1 MQLMKLSI
9 EGLFSYQDK
18 SSIWLDKPGL
28 TLVDGE
34 VDNDQDVSNG
44 AGKTSIIDAICLCL
58 FKCTTRGTENDDV
71 VNDDMDSGW
80 AALTFISGQESY
92 QAQYERDKKL
102 RKTIWRIYHNKEGRL
117 VDISGRGQAETR
129 EIIQSIIGVDYNT
142 FSNSVLFGQG
152 LVSLFLAKGEGD
164 ASRKRLF
171 TQILDLDVLDG
182 ALQETKDS
190 IKDLEK
196 KQTAIEQERKILEDK
211 IALEPAI
218 KMEQGVIQA
227 QIGSLN
233 KQIADIKRDIKALE
247 KVADLIKKKED
258 EESKKDKAELA
269 IVDIDNRKKAEAT
282 SIEQKHADCKLNTE
296 TAKKQIDEIEV
307 EAAELPNI
315 EKELTKITESEAAK
329 ATLGK
334 EVEELHRTA
343 VLVKSE
349 ITQRQRA
356 IKDLEE
362 MKAKVA
368 ECKEDDNCPYCG
380 QGLDETSRHNVNLK
394 ADMEITEN
402 TDQIDDYKFEAESI
416 QKKVDELLER
426 SEHLT
431 VILQGGKA
439 RDALVGR
446 QQKIKAAVEGKVI
459 WEQQLARCQEQEGS
473 IDAEFKDR
481 MKDLD
486 TQKEALQMELSV
498 ATTLAENANKELEG
512 AYVPENSKDQL
523 ESDLTSCTEERDR
536 QNIAL
541 GMKTQVLGEISIA
554 KTARVKVISSIGEIE
569 HSLKHER
576 FIEEMFG
583 ADGIKSLIIMS
594 VTPRLTDLANRY
606 LAELSDKPISIDFV
620 TSYEG
625 KTKTIEDFKI
635 LVTRGIKTSDIKSF
649 SGGERKTIEF
659 AVHFAI
665 SDIVREKSGCNMRT
679 LFLDEPFD
687 SLDESKITKCVRLL
701 RSLNEQF
708 PTIFAMCHIA
718 YAKEQFDRVV
728 TVRNVGGCSTIL
740 DKEY

>member
-9 EGLFSYQDK
+9 EGLFSYQER

-34 VDNDQDVSNG
+34 VDNDNDSSNG

-102 RKTIWRIYHNKEGRL
+102 RKTIWRIYHNQEGKL

-182 ALQETKDS
+182 ALQETRDS
-190 IKDLEK
+190 IKDIEK
-196 KQTAIEQERKILEDK
+196 KQTALEQEKKTLEDK

-218 KMEQGVIQA
+218 KMEHGVIEA

-233 KQIADIKRDIKALE
+233 KQISEINRDTKALE
-247 KVADLIKKKED
+247 KVASLLEKQ
-258 EESKKDKAELA
+258 SA
-269 IVDIDNRKKAEAT
+269 IA
-282 SIEQKHADCKLNTE
+282 
-296 TAKKQIDEIEV
+296 
-307 EAAELPNI
+307 
-315 EKELTKITESEAAK
+315 
-329 ATLGK
+329 
-334 EVEELHRTA
+334 
-343 VLVKSE
+343 
-349 ITQRQRA
+349 
-356 IKDLEE
+356 
-362 MKAKVA
+362 AKVA
-368 ECKEDDNCPYCG
+368 SSTSSIADIEERKSAEETSKKQRKASCKQEIESAESQLEEIEKGSADLEGVEESLKKVSEGEEAKTVFENKTGELNQKMAVARSEIKHKRKSIADLKEMESQLDCCNGKDNCPYCG
-380 QGLDETSRHNVNLK
+380 QGLDDDSRKRVHQKVEMEVTELK
-394 ADMEITEN
+394 DH
-402 TDQIDDYKFEAESI
+402 IDDLNFEVETIEKEI
-416 QKKVDELLER
+416 QALQKEYAYLSDLL
-426 SEHLT
+426 
-431 VILQGGKA
+431 QNGKA
-439 RDALVGR
+439 RIDLTR
-446 QQKIKAAVEGKVI
+446 KQQKIKAAIDGKGV
-459 WEQQLARCQEQEGS
+459 WEDQIKRLKKSQES
-473 IDAEFKDR
+473 IDSEHESK
-481 MKDLD
+481 MKALEEKRESTQVELD
-486 TQKEALQMELSV
+486 SLNTELESV
-498 ATTLAENANKELEG
+498 SKELEG
-512 AYVPENSKDQL
+512 AYIPESSKEQL
-523 ESDLTSCTEERDR
+523 ESDLRACTAERDR

-541 GMKTQVLGEISIA
+541 GMKTQVLGEIKNAKIA
-554 KTARVKVISSIGEIE
+554 KIEVTKILGETE
-569 HSLKHER
+569 HYLKHER

-606 LAELSDKPISIDFV
+606 LTELSDRPISVDFV

-625 KTKTIEDFKI
+625 KTKIIEDFKI

-665 SDIVREKSGCNMRT
+665 SDIVREKSGCNIST

-687 SLDESKITKCVRLL
+687 SLDESKINKCVRLL

-718 YAKEQFDRVV
+718 YAKEQFDRVI
-728 TVRNVGGCSTIL
+728 TVRNVGGCSTII
-740 DKEY
+740 DEE